1 MKIDQVMIKELLGKT
16 SVGHYA
22 AAQKISEAWYFIP
35 VVINSSLFPALINAK
50 KRSQIEF
57 YERLRLLYS
66 FMLCGS
72 VIISIPISIFSEYL
86 INFLYKEQ
94 YNLASGVLMI
104 HIWAGVL
111 VSLGVV
117 TSSLVISNNRQKNA
131 LVATS
136 IGAISNII
144 INLLLIP
151 HYGIIGAALATII
164 SQIIAGLFVPIFF
177 KIDPHYPKILIYSIW
192 DFPKLVLTHLKKL
205 LKT

>member
-1 MKIDQVMIKELLGKT
+1 
-16 SVGHYA
+16 
-22 AAQKISEAWYFIP
+22 
-35 VVINSSLFPALINAK
+35 
-50 KRSQIEF
+50 
-57 YERLRLLYS
+57 
-66 FMLCGS
+66 MLS
-72 VIISIPISIFSEYL
+72 
-86 INFLYKEQ
+86 YKEQ
-94 YNLASGVLMI
+94 YNLASTVLMI

-117 TSSLVISNNRQKNA
+117 TSSLVISNNKQKNA

-164 SQIIAGLFVPIFF
+164 SQMIAGLFVPIFF